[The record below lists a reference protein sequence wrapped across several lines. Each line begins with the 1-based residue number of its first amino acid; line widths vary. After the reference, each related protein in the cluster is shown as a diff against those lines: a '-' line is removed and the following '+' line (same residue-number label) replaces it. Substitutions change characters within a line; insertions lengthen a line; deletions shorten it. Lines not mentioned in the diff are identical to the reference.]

1 MAGYS
6 LKLYLLLSRLLTHF
20 ALNSMY
26 ISILFLNQLK
36 LFYWWLVF
44 ALIALFHCTVLINYT
59 SLDCYRSDISTS
71 NSELCQNIQV
81 LKFLGK
87 ALNCMSVMSFLF
99 WEEWEGV
106 LLNVSVLDWEKK
118 REVLH
123 SKFTAVACLVKGQF
137 VRDRENRVKFVVLQD
152 GTMRLVVSIKE
163 GQIFVPRKCG

>member
-1 MAGYS
+1 
-6 LKLYLLLSRLLTHF
+6 
-20 ALNSMY
+20 
-26 ISILFLNQLK
+26 
-36 LFYWWLVF
+36 
-44 ALIALFHCTVLINYT
+44 
-59 SLDCYRSDISTS
+59 
-71 NSELCQNIQV
+71 
-81 LKFLGK
+81 
-87 ALNCMSVMSFLF
+87 MSFLF